1 MMQAATNSS
10 ISERGCFATK
20 ISALGVFKRCC
31 CWNPFEDFKD
41 YMKGLSMLY
50 FKTHKVEQEW
60 SLVSL
65 SKKYCDCERKKS

>member
-1 MMQAATNSS
+1 MLLVYSNDAA
-10 ISERGCFATK
+10 
-20 ISALGVFKRCC
+20 